1 MMKLCGTFEEV
12 VDALGGQRVIIRLTK
27 AKGFAVWR
35 KRKTFPPR
43 YYFVL
48 KLALAD
54 RGYYPEL
61 SLLAFYNELGK
72 TA

>member
-1 MMKLCGTFEEV
+1 MRLCSTFDDV
-12 VDALGGQRVIIRLTK
+12 VDALGGRPAIIRLTK
-27 AKGFAVWR
+27 AKGIGTWR
-35 KRKTFPPR
+35 KRKAFPPR

-61 SLLAFYNELGK
+61 SLFAFYNELGK